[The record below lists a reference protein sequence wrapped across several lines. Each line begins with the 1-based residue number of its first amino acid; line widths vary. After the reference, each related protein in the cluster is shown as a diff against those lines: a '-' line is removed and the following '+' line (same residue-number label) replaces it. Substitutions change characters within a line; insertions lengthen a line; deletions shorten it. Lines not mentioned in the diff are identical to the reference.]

1 MSWFIPQTAAGIL
14 LAGNLYASAAVGLM
28 SNFNYK
34 KKKWRYEVSKRLSHL
49 RCLIILYEIYFLLTI
64 WALLKTY

>member
-34 KKKWRYEVSKRLSHL
+34 KKKMA
-49 RCLIILYEIYFLLTI
+49 I
-64 WALLKTY
+64 WGF

>member
-34 KKKWRYEVSKRLSHL
+34 KKNGDMR
-49 RCLIILYEIYFLLTI
+49 FLN
-64 WALLKTY
+64 ASPTYVV